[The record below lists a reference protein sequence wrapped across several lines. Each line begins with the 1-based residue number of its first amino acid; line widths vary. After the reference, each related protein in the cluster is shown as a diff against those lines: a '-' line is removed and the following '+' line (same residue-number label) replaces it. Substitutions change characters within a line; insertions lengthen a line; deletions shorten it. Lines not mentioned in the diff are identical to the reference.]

1 MVQTIEPIN
10 RVAFQL
16 GSIHIY
22 WYGIII
28 ASGAL
33 LGLLLA
39 MREGRRLKLPADTFT
54 DLILYAAPIA
64 VISARIYYVA
74 FEWGYYSKHP
84 GEIIAIWNGGI
95 AIYGALIGAVLTTI
109 VYCKLRHL
117 SFWKVADVAAPSV
130 ILGQAIGRWGNFI
143 NQEAHGGPTTR
154 AALEHMHLPDFIVNQ
169 MLINGTYYIP
179 TFLYESVWNIIGFIL
194 LLVIRRVVRLK
205 SGELFM
211 TYVVWYAIG
220 RSYIE
225 GLRTDSL
232 MLGPLRVSQW
242 LAVVLIIVGIVLI
255 AYWRIFQKNR
265 PHYGE
270 QTQH

>member
-1 MVQTIEPIN
+1 MVQNFEPID
-10 RVAFQL
+10 RVAFQVGPL
-16 GSIHIY
+16 HIY

-39 MREGRRLKLPADTFT
+39 MREGKRLKLPADTFT

-64 VISARIYYVA
+64 VICARIYYVA
-74 FEWGYYSKHP
+74 FEWSYYSKHP
-84 GEIIAIWNGGI
+84 DQIIAIWNGGI
-95 AIYGALIGAVLTTI
+95 AIYGALIGAVLTTVI
-109 VYCKLRHL
+109 YCRIRHL

-154 AALEHMHLPDFIVNQ
+154 AALEQMHLPTFIVNQ
-169 MLINGTYYIP
+169 MYINGTYYIP
-179 TFLYESVWNIIGFIL
+179 TFLYESVWNSVGFIL
-194 LLVIRRVVRLK
+194 LLLARRFVKLQR
-205 SGELFM
+205 GELFLSYM
-211 TYVVWYAIG
+211 VWYAIG
-220 RSYIE
+220 RCYIE

-242 LAVVLIIVGIVLI
+242 LSVLLIILGIGLFV
-255 AYWRIFQKNR
+255 YWRFVQKKR
-265 PHYGE
+265 PYYGE
-270 QTQH
+270 